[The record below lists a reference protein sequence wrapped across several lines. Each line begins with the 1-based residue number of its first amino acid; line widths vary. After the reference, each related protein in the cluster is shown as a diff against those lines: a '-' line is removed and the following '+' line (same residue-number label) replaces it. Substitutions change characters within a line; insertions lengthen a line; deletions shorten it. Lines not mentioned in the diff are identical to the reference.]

1 VFSSKENFKFTY
13 PEINLV
19 MIIDFN
25 DQVNMQEKI
34 FFTKSNDSDPSNNT
48 YYPILRK
55 DEIET
60 NKYRIGKFF
69 QINNNENLL
78 FKISILL
85 YTFTNHKILPI
96 GSEDIYL
103 KINGNLTETKKFHMY
118 QNIHQR
124 FVNKK
129 VGNFNFDL
137 TYKVDDFYYNQI
149 LFEKNILFDQLSV
162 NKN

>member
-1 VFSSKENFKFTY
+1 
-13 PEINLV
+13 

-25 DQVNMQEKI
+25 NQVNMQEKI
-34 FFTKSNDSDPSNNT
+34 FFTKSTDSDPSNNT
-48 YYPILRK
+48 YFPILRK
-55 DEIET
+55 DEIEN
-60 NKYRIGKFF
+60 NKCRIGKFF
-69 QINNNENLL
+69 EIDNNENFQ

-85 YTFTNHKILPI
+85 YTFTNHRILPI

-103 KINGNLTETKKFHMY
+103 RINGNMSEMKKFHMY

-129 VGNFNFDL
+129 VGNLNFDL

-149 LFEKNILFDQLSV
+149 LFEKNTLYNQLSV
-162 NKN
+162 KFIQKCFSI

>member
-1 VFSSKENFKFTY
+1 
-13 PEINLV
+13 

-34 FFTKSNDSDPSNNT
+34 FFIKSTDSDPSNNT
-48 YYPILRK
+48 YFPILRK
-55 DEIET
+55 EEIKT
-60 NKYRIGKFF
+60 KKYQIGKFF
-69 QINNNENLL
+69 QINNNENFL

-85 YTFTNHKILPI
+85 YTFTNHRILPV

-103 KINGNLTETKKFHMY
+103 RVNGNLLEMRKFHMY

-129 VGNFNFDL
+129 VGNLNFDL

-149 LFEKNILFDQLSV
+149 LFEKNILYNQLSV
-162 NKN
+162 NFI